1 MRLDKLTLKAQEALQ
16 EAKNIAD
23 KYNHQQI
30 DVEHLLLALVEQSEG
45 IVVPILQK
53 IGVDID
59 QLKSRLAEHLSSL
72 SQVYGGGGIEQIYL
86 TPRLNKTL
94 ENAWQEAQAMKDEYM
109 STEHIL
115 LAIAEEEDPSSP
127 QILKGMGATKDRIYE
142 ALTGIRGGQRVVDQT
157 PEEKYQALER
167 YTRDLTD
174 FARKGK
180 LDPVI

>member
-23 KYNHQQI
+23 TYSHQQM
-30 DVEHLLLALVEQSEG
+30 DVEHVLLALVEQPEG
-45 IVVPILQK
+45 IVVPVLQK

-72 SQVYGGGGIEQIYL
+72 PQVHGGGGIEQIYIS
-86 TPRLNKTL
+86 PRLNKTL
-94 ENAWQEAQAMKDEYM
+94 ETAWQEAQAMKDEYL
-109 STEHIL
+109 STEHML
-115 LAIAEEEDPSSP
+115 LAIAEDPSAP
-127 QILKGMGATKDRIYE
+127 QILNGMGVTKARIYE
-142 ALTGIRGGQRVVDQT
+142 ALTGIRGGQRIVDQN

-174 FARKGK
+174 LARA
-180 LDPVI
+180 VSSTR